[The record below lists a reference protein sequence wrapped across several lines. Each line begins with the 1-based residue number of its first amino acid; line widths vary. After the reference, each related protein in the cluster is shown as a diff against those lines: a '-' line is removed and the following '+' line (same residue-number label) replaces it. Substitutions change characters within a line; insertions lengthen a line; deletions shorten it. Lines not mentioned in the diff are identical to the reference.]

1 MNYEFGVNKKPTSF
15 SPIRSSD
22 VIYSTDFDWRL
33 AEGWALCQAWGDEV
47 GNKVD
52 VALSSWSL
60 CLDAELNE
68 QKTKYDRDH
77 EAVKQQRI
85 RSI

>member
-1 MNYEFGVNKKPTSF
+1 MNYEFGVKKNPTSF

-33 AEGWALCQAWGDEV
+33 AEGRALCQAWGDEV

-52 VALSSWSL
+52 VALSS